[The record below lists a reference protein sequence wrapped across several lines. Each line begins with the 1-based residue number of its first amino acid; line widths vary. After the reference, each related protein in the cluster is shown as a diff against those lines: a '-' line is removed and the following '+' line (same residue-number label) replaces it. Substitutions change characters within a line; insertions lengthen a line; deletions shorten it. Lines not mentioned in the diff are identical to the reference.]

1 MEAYTVASRLE
12 MTSNAGQVAAALMAE
27 FSRLNREIKASQE
40 TLGRFSA
47 EMKALSSNSRGIN
60 AMVGA
65 LDKLTGAARGM
76 EAVQTTLTR
85 GAQSMATAYREAAAA
100 ARGMG
105 GGSGGG
111 SGGRPRA
118 PAGGG
123 PPGGWPQAWRDN
135 YPNAQYDNSNVDR
148 IANNNRALAERENA
162 AMDSRTRT
170 AEQTAAAAR
179 RAADG
184 QYRNDFALATHENAA
199 RDAASNRGRLSHG
212 DIMAASMGAQQVGD
226 AGLGFF
232 GKSIMAEAEV
242 AQQLAGLR
250 MNNTVTDAD
259 VTKARGVA
267 ERIARETPGTTI
279 AENLHH
285 IVDAFTVTGELNE
298 ALAGAPAVARMAYV
312 LKNMPGAHKGDS
324 SFAAMQAIEVM
335 QRFYDPSTHKVSM
348 EAFNQ
353 QLAAMTQVAVGT
365 GGRVDGSAYLGFAK
379 SARVGG
385 MAAND
390 EFLYR
395 DLPAM
400 LISLGGSRAGTG
412 EAATFQQFITGRMTE
427 RAADQLKAAGI
438 LDQSATWK
446 GGSVSDMQKHMPGFE
461 MFGTNPVE
469 YVRKY
474 MLGSEGALQRN
485 KVDPN
490 DRLAVAKFLSDW
502 SSRQTGLGFMAE
514 MTLGMGGITK
524 EGQKIGQT
532 TTNPMQVMQQS
543 DPMQRMREFHAA
555 ENEMMVAFG
564 QGAIGPALEAMKG
577 LTKVIRDLSDWAKA
591 HPNAA
596 GDITLIVGGLGAMFT
611 AAGQLAT
618 VVFVGGPLLVGFRAL
633 AGALSPFAAGGAAAG
648 AMVALPAGLSGVGI
662 ALVALAGA
670 VVGIPKIFEG
680 IAGALGLRGGQD
692 LHGGGKGDRSGIKP
706 DATGAS
712 PWGALG
718 NLFGGGG
725 AQNPASSG
733 PSHGGGKGSRS
744 GIIPQSY
751 MMQPA
756 NDTRPIQ
763 VNAVMMLDGRE
774 VGRAVTTHQSREAS
788 GPARGITNFDLRE
801 TPMQPGVGAVA
812 V

>member
-1 MEAYTVASRLE
+1 MDAYTVAARLE
-12 MTSNAGQVAAALMAE
+12 MTSNAGQVTAALMQE
-27 FSRLNREIKASQE
+27 FGRLNREIKATQS
-40 TLGRFSA
+40 TL
-47 EMKALSSNSRGIN
+47 ALFVTDMRALVGAGRGIN
-60 AMVGA
+60 ALTASLEKLGKVRMGTGIVGDLA
-65 LDKLTGAARGM
+65 KVETATRELQ
-76 EAVQTTLTR
+76 AVQ
-85 GAQSMATAYREAAAA
+85 AQLARSASETAIAYREMAAASRTMSRAPGGGARPPGGAGAGAGGGAAAA
-100 ARGMG
+100 AR
-105 GGSGGG
+105 
-111 SGGRPRA
+111 

-123 PPGGWPQAWRDN
+123 SHVDLLNGAMGLQA
-135 YPNAQYDNSNVDR
+135 AGS
-148 IANNNRALAERENA
+148 E
-162 AMDSRTRT
+162 
-170 AEQTAAAAR
+170 
-179 RAADG
+179 G
-184 QYRNDFALATHENAA
+184 
-199 RDAASNRGRLSHG
+199 LS
-212 DIMAASMGAQQVGD
+212 
-226 AGLGFF
+226 FF
-232 GKSIMAEAEV
+232 SKAIMAEAEV

-335 QRFYDPSTHKVSM
+335 QRFYDPSTHQVSM
-348 EAFNQ
+348 DAFNQ

-400 LISLGGSRAGTG
+400 LISLGGNRAGTG

-427 RAADQLKAAGI
+427 RAANELKAAGI
-438 LDQSATWK
+438 LDKSAAWK
-446 GGSVSDMQKHMPGFE
+446 GGSVSDMQKHMPGFD

-469 YVRKY
+469 WVRNF
-474 MLGSEGALQRN
+474 MLGSGGALQRN

-555 ENEMMVAFG
+555 ENEMMVTLG
-564 QGAIGPALEAMKG
+564 QNAIGPALEALRG
-577 LTKVIRDLSDWAKA
+577 LTGVLRQLSEVGKA
-591 HPNAA
+591 HPNLA
-596 GDITLIVGGLGAMFT
+596 GDFTLIVGGLAALAT
-611 AAGQLAT
+611 AAGNAAM
-618 VVFVGGPLLVGFRAL
+618 VVFVGAPIVTGLSAL
-633 AGALSPFAAGGAAAG
+633 AGAMSPFAAGGAAAG
-648 AMVALPAGLSGVGI
+648 AMATLPAGLSGVGI

-680 IAGALGLRGGQD
+680 IAGALGLRGGQT
-692 LHGGGKGDRSGIKP
+692 LHGGGKGDRSGITP

-744 GIIPQSY
+744 GITPSPSSY
-751 MMQPA
+751 YSRPA
-756 NDTRPIQ
+756 GAQIIQ
-763 VNAVMMLDGRE
+763 ANLAVHLDGQVVARN
-774 VGRAVTTHQSREAS
+774 TSYHQSREAS

-801 TPMQPGVGAVA
+801 TPMQPGAGAVA
-812 V
+812 I